1 MELFSSAWHL
11 ISALLIFLGGGAI
24 SILAG
29 QNFSINATRSLT
41 LYCWHTLL
49 CMVYCWYVL
58 TYGGD
63 ALNYFRHAQMDGLE
77 FDFGTAGVNYL
88 TALLVQGL
96 GLSLL
101 GTFLAFNIF
110 GCIGLQAFDACLRIA
125 TQDKVLNIQ
134 RLATLIVFLPSVSFW
149 SSGIGKDALSF
160 MAAGLALWAALDL
173 SRRAVLLAFTV
184 AVMMMVRPHMAGM
197 MVMGLTL
204 AALLDPKASFG
215 KKLVLGGIAAT
226 VAATL
231 LPFALKYAGVGETVS
246 TEALSSYIE
255 KRQGYNMEGGGGVD
269 IANMILPLQL
279 FTYMFRPILFEARTI
294 FALAAAI
301 DNLIL
306 LYLFVVGGRLMW
318 KRARSGLG
326 ENRVF
331 MWTYALL
338 AWLVLSLTT
347 ANLGIALRQKWM
359 FAPMLIFLFI
369 SVIGRQQNQPGQ
381 LHRPTDAAA
390 PLRRSLLDRPKLRK
404 P

>member
-1 MELFSSAWHL
+1 MELYSSAWHL
-11 ISALLIFLGGGAI
+11 ISALLVFLGGAAVAVAVGPRFAA
-24 SILAG
+24 STG
-29 QNFSINATRSLT
+29 RSLAI
-41 LYCWHTLL
+41 YCWHTLL

-63 ALNYFRHAQMDGLE
+63 AIGYFRRAQLGGLE
-77 FDFGTAGVNYL
+77 FDFGTAGVDYF
-88 TALLVQGL
+88 TALLVQGF

-101 GTFLAFNIF
+101 GTFLVFNIF
-110 GCIGLQAFDACLRIA
+110 GAIGLQAVDACLRIA

-173 SRRAVLLAFTV
+173 GRRAPLMALSV
-184 AVMMMVRPHMAGM
+184 AVMLLVRPHMAGM

-204 AALLDPKASFG
+204 ASLLDAKASFG
-215 KKLVLGGIAAT
+215 KRLVLGGIAAT
-226 VAATL
+226 VAASL
-231 LPFALKYAGVGETVS
+231 VPFALKYAGVGEAVNA
-246 TEALSSYIE
+246 EALTTYIE
-255 KRQGYNMEGGGGVD
+255 SRQAHNMEGGGGVD
-269 IANMILPLQL
+269 IANMILPMQL
-279 FTYMFRPILFEARTI
+279 FTYMFRPIIFEARTV
-294 FALAAAI
+294 FALAAAV

-306 LYLFVVGGRLMW
+306 LYLFVAGGMTLWRGT
-318 KRARSGLG
+318 RSGLG

-331 MWTYALL
+331 MWTYVLL
-338 AWLVLSLTT
+338 AWLVLALTT

-369 SVIGRQQNQPGQ
+369 SVIGQQQKQPAEQ
-381 LHRPTDAAA
+381 KTPSA
-390 PLRRSLLDRPKLRK
+390 PLRPSHFDRPKLRK